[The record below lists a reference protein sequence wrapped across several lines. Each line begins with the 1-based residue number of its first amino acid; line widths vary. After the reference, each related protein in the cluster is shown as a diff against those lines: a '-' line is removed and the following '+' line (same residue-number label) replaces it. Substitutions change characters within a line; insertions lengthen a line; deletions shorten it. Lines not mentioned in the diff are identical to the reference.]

1 MFAWFRF
8 VLVSFED
15 GSMQIFVKTMTFGTV
30 GIKVYACDTIND
42 IKRALGRKIDQIFE
56 GYDVEMPIEY
66 EKITQWV
73 FEGQTLND
81 ECTVA
86 SYDIVQDSTVEL
98 RFHLVGSGTYVSF
111 IHFVFKNAVNVINA
125 FGASVEEP

>member
-56 GYDVEMPIEY
+56 GYDVEMPI
-66 EKITQWV
+66 
-73 FEGQTLND
+73 L
-81 ECTVA
+81 
-86 SYDIVQDSTVEL
+86 S
-98 RFHLVGSGTYVSF
+98 
-111 IHFVFKNAVNVINA
+111 FVFDVLYSNKSPKKEIVSLSKKMV
-125 FGASVEEP
+125 